1 MFILS
6 FLTVQSAD
14 YIRLW
19 RDEIIVNLRSFN
31 PNFNTPEIFDPF
43 TNYVRNGIL
52 DLNLPS
58 LKEQVIDMFFVAYH
72 ASFKAWIEQQSLT
85 VPDTPAFRNCLKNNF
100 FLSATRDGI
109 DQRYRTLEPR
119 MNLLLRFLLALKTSD
134 SVLESIMNH
143 MLSPEC
149 GDALLRLTHCKECSG
164 TTSSSPPCTPFCQ
177 NVLRGCL
184 VDLTEVGHVLQEFA
198 TQVDAMKDI
207 ILNRDDPFAAIDGLT
222 NEIFSI
228 LSDGRSA
235 ALSSTSMVREI

>member
-1 MFILS
+1 MK
-6 FLTVQSAD
+6 
-14 YIRLW
+14 
-19 RDEIIVNLRSFN
+19 IIN
-31 PNFNTPEIFDPF
+31 PQFNTPEIFDPF

-58 LKEQVIDMFFVAYH
+58 LKEQVIDMYFVVYH
-72 ASFKAWIEQQSLT
+72 ASFKASIERLSST
-85 VPDTPAFRNCLKNNF
+85 VPDTTAFRNCLKTKF
-100 FLSATRDGI
+100 FFNVSATIDGI
-109 DQRYRTLEPR
+109 NQRYRTLEPR
-119 MNLLLRFLLALKTSD
+119 LNLLLRFLLALKTSD

-198 TQVDAMKDI
+198 TQVNAMKDI
-207 ILNRDDPFAAIDGLT
+207 ILNRDDPFEAIDGLT
-222 NEIFSI
+222 NEMFNIVKA
-228 LSDGRSA
+228 GQNA
-235 ALSSTSMVREI
+235 AAIDIQRVRE